1 MYIQCTYI
9 HQYTHKY
16 THACIHTHTH
26 TQYYTYTFAHTLTHT
41 YMYTYIHRSEM
52 FKNYSDFSPVTLTP
66 GYKYSQS
73 GEQIN

>member
-1 MYIQCTYI
+1 MHVYIHIHNITHIHLHTHTYI
-9 HQYTHKY
+9 HV
-16 THACIHTHTH
+16 
-26 TQYYTYTFAHTLTHT
+26 
-41 YMYTYIHRSEM
+41 HRSEM